1 MRNYRGWLKYIID
14 WSHSELVSVCELNA
28 QRFKLDSSLTPKPL
42 PKTSFV
48 FLEAPEM
55 PLFTLMTFGIPSK
68 TRTFAHFGSEGADSS
83 SLATQGAKHKHP
95 CGGGGSG
102 TCRRRGGGGRWG
114 VIGWTWSRLRARDL
128 LSFCRKATIITDK
141 LEGKR
146 P

>member
-1 MRNYRGWLKYIID
+1 MRNYRGWLEYIID

-95 CGGGGSG
+95 CGGGA
-102 TCRRRGGGGRWG
+102 REHVGGGG
-114 VIGWTWSRLRARDL
+114 
-128 LSFCRKATIITDK
+128 
-141 LEGKR
+141 EGGGGG
-146 P
+146 